1 MAAATARLVDGVP
14 HHGLAEPAAA
24 DVGRDVDGLD
34 HRDAPSAIRE
44 LTEDVEL
51 VGTDDALAEPRDEE
65 RAVGIA
71 RDRVERVEVR
81 RERAVASGLG
91 MSAELVVPQQGEDG
105 GDVVAGRPAENEGRG
120 DGGQPFRMI
129 FSA

>member
-1 MAAATARLVDGVP
+1 MAAPTARLVDGVP
-14 HHGLAEPAAA
+14 HHGLAEPAPA
-24 DVGRDVDGLD
+24 DIGRDVDGLD
-34 HRDAPSAIRE
+34 HRDAPSAMRQ
-44 LTEDVEL
+44 LTQDVEL
-51 VGTDDALAEPRDEE
+51 VGTDNALAEPRDVKC
-65 RAVGIA
+65 AVRIV

-91 MSAELVVPQQGEDG
+91 VSAEVVVPEQGEDG
-105 GDVVAGRPAENEGRG
+105 GDVLAGRAAENEGRG

>member
-1 MAAATARLVDGVP
+1 M
-14 HHGLAEPAAA
+14 
-24 DVGRDVDGLD
+24 DGLD

-65 RAVGIA
+65 RAVRIA
-71 RDRVERVEVR
+71 GDRVERVEVR
-81 RERAVASGLG
+81 GERAVTSGLG
-91 MSAELVVPQQGEDG
+91 VSAELVVPQQGEDG
-105 GDVVAGRPAENEGRG
+105 GDVIARRAVDNEGRG
-120 DGGQPFRMI
+120 DGGQPFRTI